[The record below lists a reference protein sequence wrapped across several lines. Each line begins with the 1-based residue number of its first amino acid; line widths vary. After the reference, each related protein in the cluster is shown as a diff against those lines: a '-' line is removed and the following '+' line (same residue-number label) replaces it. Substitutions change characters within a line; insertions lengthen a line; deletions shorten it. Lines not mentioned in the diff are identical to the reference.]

1 MATLMEVLNKGD
13 FSTYGVADANT
24 VLRNHIPVVE
34 SMRHKNCTLDS
45 ASEL

>member
-1 MATLMEVLNKGD
+1 MAALMEVLNKGD
-13 FSTYGVADANT
+13 FPTYGVADANT
-24 VLRNHIPVVE
+24 VLWDYIPVVE